1 MMPPA
6 QGRTPPP
13 KPEVSQRLDILF
25 QISSLSKLQNGC
37 AHAIRDGRFTL
48 VGYHHMLVTFPLAKV
63 INQTRRRTP
72 PDKLRYWFWSSLC
85 EERGSRPLW
94 GRLPAHKPNLACKIP
109 KQASWQLSCSA
120 SSTGNLLAIYWQN
133 TSAYNCFH
141 KCEFW
146 QKLQTKSGSCNF
158 GLKLWIKL
166 IPS

>member
-94 GRLPAHKPNLACKIP
+94 GRLPAHKPNLACRIP
-109 KQASWQLSCSA
+109 NRQVGSWAALSA
-120 SSTGNLLAIYWQN
+120 PLATYWLFTGKTHQHITAFSNVSFGKSYKPNLEVVTLAW
-133 TSAYNCFH
+133 S
-141 KCEFW
+141 
-146 QKLQTKSGSCNF
+146 F
-158 GLKLWIKL
+158 GL
-166 IPS
+166 S

>member
-6 QGRTPPP
+6 QGSTPPP

-72 PDKLRYWFWSSLC
+72 PDKLGYGKWSSLY

-94 GRLPAHKPNLACKIP
+94 GRLYAQLPNLASRIP
-109 KQASWQLSCSA
+109 NRQVGSWAALPA
-120 SSTGNLLAIYWQN
+120 PLANDWQN
-133 TSAYNCFH
+133 TSVYNCFL

-146 QKLQTKSGSCNF
+146 QKVQTKSGSCNF
-158 GLKLWIKL
+158 GL
-166 IPS
+166 

>member
-13 KPEVSQRLDILF
+13 KPEVPQRLDILF
-25 QISSLSKLQNGC
+25 QISSLSKMQNGC

-72 PDKLRYWFWSSLC
+72 PDKMRYWFWSSLC
-85 EERGSRPLW
+85 EGSGSRPLW
-94 GRLPAHKPNLACKIP
+94 DRLPAYKPNLACRIP
-109 KQASWQLSCSA
+109 NRQVGSWA
-120 SSTGNLLAIYWQN
+120 TLLAPLTKYIAKTGKN
-133 TSAYNCFH
+133 TSAYNCSH

-146 QKLQTKSGSCNF
+146 HKVQTKSGSCNF
-158 GLKLWIKL
+158 GLELWIKL
-166 IPS
+166 ILS